1 MCTLDVVKHVQGLDQ
16 IEQRTPEWYSARQ
29 NMLTASDVAT
39 VIGTNPYEKYDAL
52 VERKSYG
59 TNTFFGNFAT
69 AHGQKHEDTARLL
82 FGRLYG
88 LETWEVGLFR
98 HPVHKW
104 LGGSPDGI
112 ASDGSLIEI
121 KCPLKREI
129 KHMIPTYYYPQVQ
142 LCMEILDIPQC
153 YFIQY
158 YPESMVRDGLLDVLC
173 IPRDKSWFAEKFHI
187 METFWKTVLYNREHP
202 ELQVVKPKRQMRTK
216 TVIEPATTE
225 CLIVSDH
232 EDEYLSEDSM

>member
-1 MCTLDVVKHVQGLDQ
+1 MQKSDVVAHVQSLDQ
-16 IEQRTPEWYSARQ
+16 ITQRTPEWYAARQ

-39 VIGTNPYEKYDAL
+39 VIVTNPYEKYHAL

-59 TNTFFGNFAT
+59 TNTFFGNAAT
-69 AHGQKHEDTARLL
+69 LHGQKHEDTARLL
-82 FGRLYG
+82 FGSLYG

-121 KCPLKREI
+121 KCPLKRAI
-129 KHMIPTYYYPQVQ
+129 KHEIPKYYYPQVQ
-142 LCMEILDIPQC
+142 LCMEVLDIPQC

-158 YPESMVRDGLLDVLC
+158 YPETMVQDGLLDVVV
-173 IPRDKSWFAEKFHI
+173 IKRSKEWFDESFPLMEKF
-187 METFWKTVLYNREHP
+187 WQTVLYNRTHP
-202 ELQVVKPKRQMRTK
+202 ETRVEKPKRSRTVK
-216 TVIEPATTE
+216 LVPEAE
-225 CLIVSDH
+225 CLIVSDP
-232 EDEYLSEDSM
+232 EDEYLSEDEQ